1 MRRRANPNFDQP
13 FISAERVFVSGP
25 AGCLPLRLLA
35 GPCIERPTAKT
46 ERVRALESSSSS
58 LRIFATLVLCGSHL
72 SFVVVVQFF
81 YKKVGPFFLVPFS
94 SSPLSLVAGGVL
106 SEALSVFPHRS
117 QILIEVPRAE
127 EGRDSGS
134 TRGRRLVL
142 NQCAGQLRNAK
153 CIPASTIG

>member
-1 MRRRANPNFDQP
+1 MF
-13 FISAERVFVSGP
+13 P
-25 AGCLPLRLLA
+25 AVLLLLA

-46 ERVRALESSSSS
+46 ERVRALESSYLS

-72 SFVVVVQFF
+72 SFVVVVRFF
-81 YKKVGPFFLVPFS
+81 IKKVGLFSRTLFFF
-94 SSPLSLVAGGVL
+94 SPLPGCSGVL